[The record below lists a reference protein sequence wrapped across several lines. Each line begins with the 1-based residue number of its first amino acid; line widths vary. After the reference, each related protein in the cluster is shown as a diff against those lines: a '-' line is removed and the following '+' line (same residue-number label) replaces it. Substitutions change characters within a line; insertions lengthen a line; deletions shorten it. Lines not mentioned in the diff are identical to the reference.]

1 MDLTEKGA
9 RRELARCTDRLPRI
23 LNKAILII
31 MKLFLLV
38 VILGCI
44 FGASLGIGLVKGIID
59 NTPDI
64 SVESIV
70 PMGYSTSIYDAAGNL
85 TDTLVM
91 AGSNRQE
98 ATYDEI
104 PQDMINAFVAIEDS
118 RFWQHHGIDT
128 RSILRAAL
136 GIITGDSSA
145 GGGSTITQQ
154 LIKNNVFNGGREK
167 GFGAKLE
174 RKLQEQYLAIQLEK
188 TMDKKLIIT
197 NYLNTINLG
206 SNTLGVKVAARRYFN
221 KELKDLTLSEC
232 TVIAGI
238 TQNPSKLNPITG
250 AERNAQKREVI
261 LQYMYE
267 QGYITKE
274 QQEEALADDVYSR
287 IENNNTINKE
297 TTKVYSYFTDELIDQ
312 VMTVLENELGYSN
325 TQAHN
330 LLYSGGL
337 SIYTTQDPE
346 LQAIVDDEIN
356 DPSNY
361 VKTQYSIEYR
371 LSVKDSDGNTVNYS
385 ESNLRRYFSDVLG
398 KSYSKLYDS
407 EEEARQVCDDFK
419 AYILE
424 DGGEVVGE
432 SFTATLQPETSFVLI
447 EQSTGYVKAI
457 TGGRGTK
464 TASRTL
470 NRASDSH
477 RQPGSTFKVLTAFA
491 PAVDACGATLATV
504 YYDEPYTLGTKSFRN
519 WYSSGYLGW
528 SNIREGIIYSM
539 NIVAVRAM
547 VETVTPELGV
557 EYARKFGITT
567 LTDSDYNAATALGGI
582 TDGVSNL
589 ELTSAFSVIANGGER
604 NKPVMFTMIKDHDG
618 KVIYRNTIEPER
630 VIKDSTAYLMTDA
643 MAQSMQPNKKYA
655 RQGVSVNA
663 TSSAAQ
669 LDSMSCAGK
678 SGTTTNNYDI
688 WFVGY
693 TPYYTGGIWA
703 GYDNNESTL
712 SGQTSFHKAIWKKI
726 MDRVHSG
733 LTDTGFTRP
742 DSIVEA
748 QICRKSGKLAI
759 DGVCENDPR
768 GSAVYTEYFE
778 DGTVPTEYCD
788 HHILVTVCSDS
799 GQYASDS
806 CPNTTTGVS
815 IKVPGMENI
824 KGYDEKTGSVQVLPK
839 GSSFYS
845 QTADETTDDSVYAY
859 RGLCQQHTTGIVVE
873 NNPFSPGGVIIG
885 PGYQETI
892 DDQDNMYGPGTTSG
906 GTASGGP
913 SSSGSSSSPGSSS
926 HSSSSSSG
934 SSGYSSSSSSGS
946 PGGSTV
952 VPSPTSPA
960 SSTTGYITPF
970 SPID

>member
-1 MDLTEKGA
+1 MDLTRYGT
-9 RRELARCTDRLPRI
+9 RRELSKSADPVSRM
-23 LNKAILII
+23 LNKIILIVL
-31 MKLFLLV
+31 KLAMLMLV
-38 VILGCI
+38 LSCI
-44 FGASLGIGLVKGIID
+44 FGASLGIGLIKGIID

-64 SVESIV
+64 TISSIV
-70 PMGYSTSIYDAAGNL
+70 PMGYSTTIYDASGNV

-128 RSILRAAL
+128 KSILRAAA
-136 GIITGDSSA
+136 GILTGDSSA

-174 RKLQEQYLAIQLEK
+174 RKFQEQYLAVQLEK

-206 SNTLGVKVAARRYFN
+206 SNTLGVKVAAKRYFN

-250 AERNAQKREVI
+250 AERNAQKRQVI

-287 IENNNTINKE
+287 IENNNALAKG
-297 TTKVYSYFTDELIDQ
+297 TTKVYSYFTDELISQ
-312 VMTVLENELGYSN
+312 VMTVLEDKLGYSD

-337 SIYTTQDPE
+337 SIYSTQDPSI
-346 LQAIVDDEIN
+346 QAIVDEEIN

-361 VKTQYSIEYR
+361 VKSQYSIEYR
-371 LSVKDSDGNTVNYS
+371 LSVKDKDGVTRNYS
-385 ESNLRRYFSDVLG
+385 EANLRKYYSEVLN
-398 KSYSKLYDS
+398 KSYVSLYSS
-407 EEEARQVCDDFK
+407 EEEARRLCDDFK

-424 DGGEVVGE
+424 DGGELLGE
-432 SFTATLQPETSFVLI
+432 RFSATLQPEASFVLI

-457 TGGRGTK
+457 AGGRGTK
-464 TASRTL
+464 TASLTL
-470 NRASDSH
+470 NRASDSL

-491 PAVDACGATLATV
+491 PAVDACGATLGTV
-504 YYDEPYTLGTKSFRN
+504 YYDEPFTLGEKSFKN
-519 WYSSGYLGW
+519 WYSAGYLGW

-557 EYARKFGITT
+557 EYAKRFGITS

-582 TDGVSNL
+582 TYGVSNL
-589 ELTSAFSVIANGGER
+589 ELTSAFSVIANGGKRHE
-604 NKPVMFTMIKDHDG
+604 PVMFTMIKDHDG
-618 KVIYRNTIEPER
+618 KVIYRSNTDEER
-630 VIKDSTAYLMTDA
+630 IIKESTAYLMTDA
-643 MAQSMQPNKKYA
+643 MAQSVQPNRKYA
-655 RQGVSVNA
+655 RQGVSVNS
-663 TSSAAQ
+663 TSSAAA

-678 SGTTTNNYDI
+678 SGTTSNNYDI

-703 GYDNNESTL
+703 GYDNNESSL

-726 MDRVHSG
+726 MDRVHYG
-733 LTDTGFTRP
+733 LTDIGFAQP
-742 DSIVEA
+742 DSVVSE

-759 DGVCENDPR
+759 PGVCDSDPR

-778 DGTVPTEYCD
+778 DGTAPTEYCD
-788 HHILVTVCSDS
+788 HHFLATLCSDS
-799 GQYASDS
+799 GQYASDN
-806 CPNTTTGVS
+806 CPHTTVGVS
-815 IKVPGMENI
+815 VKVPGMNDIPQFNTE
-824 KGYDEKTGSVQVLPK
+824 TGEMKVVPK
-839 GSSFYS
+839 GSSVYRVTS
-845 QTADETTDDSVYAY
+845 DEQTDDSVFAC
-859 RGLCQQHTTGIVVE
+859 RGICTQHTTGEIVE
-873 NNPFSPGGVIIG
+873 GSPFAPGGAVYG
-885 PGYQETI
+885 PGYQPTVDVQ
-892 DDQDNMYGPGTTSG
+892 DDM
-906 GTASGGP
+906 
-913 SSSGSSSSPGSSS
+913 
-926 HSSSSSSG
+926 
-934 SSGYSSSSSSGS
+934 
-946 PGGSTV
+946 
-952 VPSPTSPA
+952 PSPAPGDDD
-960 SSTTGYITPF
+960 TGDIISPF
-970 SPID
+970 SFGR